1 MSTRDKDQKSDKS
14 QHARPISDQK
24 SGKGSGRYIDD
35 DENTSPVNR
44 GKTEQKRSGNDPQ
57 TFSGKISESGPSD
70 KLAKPQKTDVIEDED
85 NDNDGER

>member
-14 QHARPISDQK
+14 QHARPMSDQK
-24 SGKGSGRYIDD
+24 SGKGSGRLGDD

-44 GKTEQKRSGNDPQ
+44 GKTEQKRGDNDPQ

-70 KLAKPQKTDVIEDED
+70 KMGKNRKSDSMDDDED
-85 NDNDGER
+85 